1 MAMLSASQQFI
12 YAACLCR
19 DMVYLWRDSP
29 RSADIRSDK
38 KRSERQVNG
47 AEYQVVWIRALF
59 GNQNDYRNRVR
70 KLFQNGR
77 NHEQT
82 KTDGIPGDENKS
94 DLPDQSD
101 ANETIEES
109 RMRDRRR
116 IFFADQIE
124 HKITRS
130 DHQEAVDRSD
140 PDNDLGNV

>member
-47 AEYQVVWIRALF
+47 AEEQIVWIRALF
-59 GNQNDYRNRVR
+59 GNENDYRSRVR

-77 NHEQT
+77 NHERA
-82 KTDGIPGDENKS
+82 KTDGVPGDEDEG

-101 ANETIEES
+101 SCETIEES
-109 RMRDRRR
+109 G
-116 IFFADQIE
+116 
-124 HKITRS
+124 S
-130 DHQEAVDRSD
+130 W
-140 PDNDLGNV
+140 